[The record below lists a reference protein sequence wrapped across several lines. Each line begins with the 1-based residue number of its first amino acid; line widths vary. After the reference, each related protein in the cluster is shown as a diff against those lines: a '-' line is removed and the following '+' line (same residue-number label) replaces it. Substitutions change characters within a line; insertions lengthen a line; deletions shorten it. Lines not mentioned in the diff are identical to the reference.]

1 MSKILKPLP
10 MPEAPVDLW
19 HLLDQIE
26 AAFAKPPDV
35 ANVRHGQRRIHQGG
49 RGRRTSLFPSRKNNG
64 SIPMESRLELA
75 YGLVLEANPLVSQ
88 YRTQAVEIILAS
100 GQATIPDFLI
110 KTVHGRYLIHEVKP
124 SKLHLQQRDHDRFSS
139 AKLQL
144 WDMEIEFAV
153 VDALDL
159 PSESEVA
166 ALLYLY
172 SQGHR
177 QQYSVGQID
186 LAHTLLK
193 EQRTSDPVRARA
205 WLHANELPMDLVSYL
220 QFHGRWTP
228 GIAELGR
235 PTWM

>member
-1 MSKILKPLP
+1 MSKKCKPAP
-10 MPEAPVDLW
+10 VSNAPVDST

-35 ANVRHGQRRIHQGG
+35 AGVRHGQRRIHQGG
-49 RGRRTSLFPSRKNNG
+49 RGRRTSLFPSRKNGG

-75 YGLVLEANPLVSQ
+75 YALVLEANPSVSQ
-88 YRTQAVEIILAS
+88 YRTQAVEIILS
-100 GQATIPDFLI
+100 CGQASVPDFLI

-124 SKLHLQQRDHDRFSS
+124 SKRHLKQSDIDRFTR

-144 WDMEIEFAV
+144 WDMEIEFTV
-153 VDALDL
+153 VDASDL
-159 PSESEVA
+159 PSELEVA

-177 QQYSVGQID
+177 QQYSAGQID
-186 LAHTLLK
+186 LAHTLLN
-193 EQRTSDPVRARA
+193 RRLTSDPALARA
-205 WLHANELPMDLVSYL
+205 WLHAHDLPTDLVSYL
-220 QFHGRWTP
+220 HFHGRWAP
-228 GIAELGR
+228 GVAELGR